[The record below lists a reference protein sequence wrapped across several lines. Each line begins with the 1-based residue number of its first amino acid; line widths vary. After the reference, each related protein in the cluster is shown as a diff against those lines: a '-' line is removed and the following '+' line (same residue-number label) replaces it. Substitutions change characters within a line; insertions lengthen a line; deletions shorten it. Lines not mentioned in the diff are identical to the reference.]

1 MRVVVH
7 IISTGSGGGGGSR
20 ATRYI
25 SERDK
30 NLDREGPGSRRLF
43 SEDRE
48 GLTYRKAD
56 RILDPVIGQP
66 DKDDL
71 IHLSVSFE
79 EEDFDKLGSD
89 EKEKQTRL
97 RQVIRDGMKGMAEE
111 LNAEGLTWVAG
122 IHRNTDHPH
131 AHIVLRNEFIERGAF
146 REKQIGTLRKS
157 LLPHRET
164 EEGKEVIVPGRI
176 GERFL
181 AALDKQQALHLGHD
195 AETIRAREAWE
206 QLVDRFQS
214 SRAGPSERSASAA
227 SDETGGRTPSG
238 QSATQRDQRP
248 FDERLIAASW
258 NKEAPAVEREH
269 TAYRIALGKHL
280 EFSTQLSFTE
290 IWHDRAVQHGDT
302 YRFKVVDQT
311 TGEERKISELD
322 VHRRAA
328 ARAQRINP
336 SDRSGREQV
345 FEADLSRH
353 RETLDQLTE
362 AQEAKIAALG
372 KDVSSLRGNLAQ
384 IEKHIT
390 RRYETPAEK
399 QLTPILSRQTLSELQ
414 NQAVRLNLPEKVS
427 ELEKLRVEL
436 AREYKGPARTEDES
450 ATLAAQVNIARAD
463 FMARDARLENFEA
476 SVHLTPYEVHGE
488 RWSLAALDK
497 QISRRRED
505 TKFVPQR
512 AARLDL
518 RALARLN
525 YSSSGRQQ
533 ATAEVEHLTF
543 VRGEVVRQIRQR
555 REPLVADRDLSREM
569 VEVLENANFREQRTW
584 ERAGRDMPEPKYEP
598 YQVRTLESSA
608 ETLRDSKLLQEVQE
622 WEKSAS
628 KSKPEISWEGRAV
641 AREITSGIAVEQAK
655 ERLEHFLES
664 KKVAS
669 LNLGHHKTGTL
680 REVEVR
686 TLTEYLARAI
696 ESSEQ
701 RDHRHTVK
709 LAAREH
715 HGRLV
720 DDFEKASDY
729 HEAAKELASEGKDG
743 EPKFTDKEKINLEI
757 YAERQNDAAERER
770 YLELARSES
779 RSQQLDISASRG
791 R

>member
-7 IISTGSGGGGGSR
+7 IISTGGGGGASR
-20 ATRYI
+20 TTRYI

-30 NLDREGPGSRRLF
+30 NLEREGPGARRLF

-48 GLTYRKAD
+48 GLSYRKAD
-56 RILDPVIGQP
+56 RILDPVNGQP

-146 REKQIGTLRKS
+146 RERQIGTLRKS

-164 EEGKEVIVPGRI
+164 EEGKEVVVPGRI
-176 GERFL
+176 GEKFL
-181 AALDKQQALHLGHD
+181 AALEKQQSLHLGRD
-195 AETIRAREAWE
+195 QDQVRAQEAWQ
-206 QLVDRFQS
+206 QLVDRIQS
-214 SRAGPSERSASAA
+214 SRAEPSNRAPSET
-227 SDETGGRTPSG
+227 SDDTGERTPSG

-248 FDERLIAASW
+248 FDEHLIAASW
-258 NKEAPAVEREH
+258 NKDAPAVKREH
-269 TAYRIALGKHL
+269 TGYRIALGKHL
-280 EFSTQLSFTE
+280 ELSTRLAFTE
-290 IWHDRAVQHGDT
+290 IWYDRAVKHGDT
-302 YRFKVVDQT
+302 YRFNVVDQT

-336 SDRSGREQV
+336 ADRSGRDQV

-372 KDVSSLRGNLAQ
+372 KDVGSLRGNLAQ
-384 IEKHIT
+384 IERHIT

-399 QLTPILSRQTLSELQ
+399 RLTPILARHTLSELQ
-414 NQAVRLNLPEKVS
+414 NQAVRLNLPERVS
-427 ELEKLRVEL
+427 ELEKLRIDL
-436 AREYKGPARTEDES
+436 AREYKAPTRTDDEA
-450 ATLAAQVNIARAD
+450 ATIAAQVNVSRAD
-463 FMARDARLENFEA
+463 FMAKNARLENFEA

-518 RALARLN
+518 RALARFN
-525 YSSSGRQQ
+525 YSPAGRQQ
-533 ATAEVEHLTF
+533 AASEVEHLTF

-569 VEVLENANFREQRTW
+569 VEILENVNIREQRTW

-608 ETLRDSKLLQEVQE
+608 ETLRDSKLLQEVHE

-628 KSKPEISWEGRAV
+628 KSEPEINWEGRAV
-641 AREITSGIAVEQAK
+641 AREITSGIAVEQSK

-680 REVEVR
+680 REVEAR

-701 RDHRHTVK
+701 RDLRHTIK
-709 LAAREH
+709 TAAREH

-720 DDFEKASDY
+720 SEFEKASDY
-729 HEAAKELASEGKDG
+729 HEAAKEFASEAKDG
-743 EPKFTDKEKINLEI
+743 EPKFSDKEKINLEI

-770 YLELARSES
+770 YLEFARSEGHAEEREASVS
-779 RSQQLDISASRG
+779 RSR
-791 R
+791 